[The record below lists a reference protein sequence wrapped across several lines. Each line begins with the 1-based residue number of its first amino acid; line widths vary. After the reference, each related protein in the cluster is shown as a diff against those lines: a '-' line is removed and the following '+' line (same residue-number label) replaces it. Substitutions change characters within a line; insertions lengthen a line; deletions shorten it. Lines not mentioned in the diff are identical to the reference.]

1 MRKATGNSPEK
12 GKRRIRKMNS
22 KIPEDLIERAYQ
34 GKSTKEDGLLLLEIP
49 PFELFRFADELR
61 SLTAGDTVTYVVNR
75 NINFTSRC
83 VGTCGFCAF
92 RTNTGR
98 VLSLEEI
105 MGKVREA
112 AQASA
117 TEVCIQGGLL
127 PDVGLD
133 FYLGIVE
140 AIKAEFPEMHIHSF
154 SPMEVYHAARISG
167 VTVKEAL
174 FRLKKSGLDTMPG
187 TAAEI
192 LSDRVRKII
201 CPSKLKTAEW
211 VGVVRQA
218 HATGI
223 PTTATMMYGHIETL
237 EERIDHMLII
247 REIQKET
254 GGITEFVPLPF
265 MPYNNPVG
273 EKMIKEGRYATP
285 GLEDLKNYAISR
297 ILLHGH
303 VNNIQASWVKLGK
316 KLAQFALHCGA
327 NDLGGTLMEESISRS
342 AGASNGEEISVEEL
356 EWMIYGAGRVPK
368 ERTTLYGRVNELVSG
383 NPRRSGCR
391 VSE

>member
-1 MRKATGNSPEK
+1 
-12 GKRRIRKMNS
+12 MNNR
-22 KIPEDLIERAYQ
+22 IPEDLIERAYQ
-34 GKSTKEDGLLLLEIP
+34 GKSTKEDGIRLLEVP

-92 RTNTGR
+92 RTNKGK

-105 MGKVREA
+105 LGKVREA
-112 AQASA
+112 KQASA

-140 AIKAEFPEMHIHSF
+140 AIKAEFPEMHIHAF
-154 SPMEVYHAARISG
+154 SPMEVYHASRISG
-167 VTVKEAL
+167 IKVSQAL
-174 FRLKKSGLDTMPG
+174 SKLKRSGLDTMPG

-201 CPSKLKTAEW
+201 CPSKLRTAEW
-211 VGVVRQA
+211 IEVITKA

-223 PTTATMMYGHIETL
+223 PTTATMMYGHVETP
-237 EERIDHMLII
+237 EERIEHILTI

-273 EKMIKEGRYATP
+273 EKMIRDGKYATP
-285 GLEDLKNYAISR
+285 GLDDLKIYAISR

-303 VNNIQASWVKLGK
+303 VDNIQASWVKLGK
-316 KLAQFALHCGA
+316 KLSQFALHCGA
-327 NDLGGTLMEESISRS
+327 NDLGGTLMEESISRL
-342 AGASNGEEISVEEL
+342 AGASNGESISVEEL
-356 EWMIYGAGRVPK
+356 EWMIYGAGRIPK
-368 ERTTLYGRVNELVSG
+368 ERTTLYREAHKLASRNPGRIT
-383 NPRRSGCR
+383 GCG
-391 VSE
+391 VTE

>member
-1 MRKATGNSPEK
+1 
-12 GKRRIRKMNS
+12 MNS

-34 GKSTKEDGLLLLEIP
+34 GKSTKEDALLLLDVP

-61 SLTAGDTVTYVVNR
+61 DLVVGDTVTYVVNR

-92 RTNTGR
+92 RTNNGK
-98 VLSLEEI
+98 VLSIEEI
-105 MGKVREA
+105 MDKVREA
-112 AQASA
+112 DKANA

-133 FYLGIVE
+133 FYQGIAE

-154 SPMEVYHAARISG
+154 SPMEVYHASHISEIP
-167 VTVKEAL
+167 VKEAL
-174 FRLKKSGLDTMPG
+174 RRLKRSGLDTMPG

-211 VGVVRQA
+211 IEVVTQA
-218 HATGI
+218 HAAGI
-223 PTTATMMYGHIETL
+223 PTTATMMYGHVETP

-247 REIQKET
+247 RDIQKET
-254 GGITEFVPLPF
+254 EGITEFVPLPF
-265 MPYNNPVG
+265 IPYNNPVG
-273 EKMIKEGRYATP
+273 EKMIREGRYATP
-285 GLEDLKNYAISR
+285 GLEDLKIYAVSR

-303 VNNIQASWVKLGK
+303 VDNIQASWVKLGK
-316 KLAQFALHCGA
+316 KLAQFSLHCGA

-342 AGASNGEEISVEEL
+342 AGACHGEMITVDEL
-356 EWMIYGAGRVPK
+356 EWMIHGAGRIPK
-368 ERTTLYGRVNELVSG
+368 ERTTLYRGAHELASRSHGRTA
-383 NPRRSGCR
+383 GCGAF
-391 VSE
+391 E

>member
-1 MRKATGNSPEK
+1 
-12 GKRRIRKMNS
+12 MNS
-22 KIPEDLIERAYQ
+22 KIPEELIERAYQ
-34 GKSTKEDGLLLLEIP
+34 GKSTKEDALLLLEVP

-61 SLTAGDTVTYVVNR
+61 DLAVGDTVTYVVNR

-83 VGTCGFCAF
+83 MGTCGFCAF
-92 RTNTGR
+92 RTNTGK
-98 VLSLEEI
+98 VLSIEEI
-105 MGKVREA
+105 MAKVREA
-112 AQASA
+112 KQAKA

-154 SPMEVYHAARISG
+154 SPMEVFHAARISELS
-167 VTVKEAL
+167 VKEAL

-201 CPSKLKTAEW
+201 CPLKLKTAEW
-211 VGVVRQA
+211 VEVVRQA
-218 HATGI
+218 HTAGI
-223 PTTATMMYGHIETL
+223 PTTATMMYGHVETP
-237 EERIDHMLII
+237 EERIEHMLII

-254 GGITEFVPLPF
+254 GGVTEFVPLPF

-273 EKMIKEGRYATP
+273 EKMIREGRYATP
-285 GLEDLKNYAISR
+285 GLEDLKVYAVSR
-297 ILLHGH
+297 ILLHGC
-303 VNNIQASWVKLGK
+303 VDNIQTSWVKLGK

-342 AGASNGEEISVEEL
+342 AGASHGESISVEEL
-356 EWMIYGAGRVPK
+356 EWIIHGAGRIPK
-368 ERTTLYGRVNELVSG
+368 ERTTLYSGVRGLASG
-383 NPRRSGCR
+383 NMRKMPGFGISD
-391 VSE
+391 

>member
-1 MRKATGNSPEK
+1 
-12 GKRRIRKMNS
+12 MNS
-22 KIPEDLIERAYQ
+22 KIPEDLTERAYQ
-34 GKSTKEDGLLLLEIP
+34 GKSTKEDALTLLEVP

-61 SLTAGDTVTYVVNR
+61 SLAVGDTVTYVVNR

-92 RTNTGR
+92 RTNNGP
-98 VLSLEEI
+98 VLSIEEI
-105 MGKVREA
+105 MAKVREA
-112 AQASA
+112 EKANA

-133 FYLGIVE
+133 FYQGIAE

-154 SPMEVYHAARISG
+154 SPMEVYHASHISG
-167 VTVKEAL
+167 VTVSEAL
-174 FRLKKSGLDTMPG
+174 RRLKRSGLDTMPG

-201 CPSKLKTAEW
+201 CPDKIKTGEW
-211 VGVVRQA
+211 VDVVRQA
-218 HATGI
+218 HAAGI
-223 PTTATMMYGHIETL
+223 PTTATMMYGHVETP
-237 EERIDHMLII
+237 EERIEHMMII

-285 GLEDLKNYAISR
+285 GLEDLKIYAVSR
-297 ILLHGH
+297 ILFHGH
-303 VNNIQASWVKLGK
+303 VDNIQASWVKLGK
-316 KLAQFALHCGA
+316 KLAQFALHCGV

-342 AGASNGEEISVEEL
+342 AGACHGEMITAEEL
-356 EWMIYGAGRVPK
+356 EWMIHGAGRVPK
-368 ERTTLYGRVNELVSG
+368 ERTTLYRGVHKLASG
-383 NPRRSGCR
+383 SSRRMSGCGA
-391 VSE
+391 SE

>member
-1 MRKATGNSPEK
+1 
-12 GKRRIRKMNS
+12 MNS

-34 GKSTKEDGLLLLEIP
+34 GKSTKEDALLLLEVP
-49 PFELFRFADELR
+49 PLELFRFADELR
-61 SLTAGDTVTYVVNR
+61 DLAVGDTVTYVVNR

-92 RTNTGR
+92 RTNTGK
-98 VLSLEEI
+98 VLSIEEI
-105 MGKVREA
+105 MEKVREA
-112 AQASA
+112 KQAKA

-133 FYLGIVE
+133 FYQGIAE

-154 SPMEVYHAARISG
+154 SPMEVYHAAHVSG
-167 VTVKEAL
+167 ITVKEAL

-192 LSDRVRKII
+192 LSDRVREII
-201 CPSKLKTAEW
+201 CPSKLKTSEW
-211 VGVVRQA
+211 IDVVRQA
-218 HATGI
+218 HTTGI
-223 PTTATMMYGHIETL
+223 PTTATMMYGHVETP

-247 REIQKET
+247 KEIQKET

-273 EKMIKEGRYATP
+273 EKMIREGRYATP
-285 GLEDLKNYAISR
+285 GLEDLKIYAISR
-297 ILLHGH
+297 ILLHGY
-303 VNNIQASWVKLGK
+303 VDNIQSSWVKLGK

-342 AGASNGEEISVEEL
+342 AGASHGEMISVEEL
-356 EWMIYGAGRVPK
+356 EWIIHGAGRIPK
-368 ERTTLYGRVNELVSG
+368 ERDTLYSRISKLTSG
-383 NPRRSGCR
+383 NSRKRTGFEISN
-391 VSE
+391 

>member
-1 MRKATGNSPEK
+1 
-12 GKRRIRKMNS
+12 MNS

-34 GKSTKEDGLLLLEIP
+34 GKSTKEDALLLLETP
-49 PFELFRFADELR
+49 PFELFKFADELR
-61 SLTAGDTVTYVVNR
+61 SLAVGDTVTYVVNR

-92 RTNTGR
+92 RTNDGK
-98 VLSLEEI
+98 VLSIEEI
-105 MGKVREA
+105 MEKVREA
-112 AQASA
+112 EKANA

-133 FYLGIVE
+133 FYQGIAE

-154 SPMEVYHAARISG
+154 SPMEVYHASHISG
-167 VTVKEAL
+167 VTVSEAL
-174 FRLKKSGLDTMPG
+174 RRLKRSGLDTMPG

-201 CPSKLKTAEW
+201 CPLKIKTGEW
-211 VGVVRQA
+211 VDVVRQA
-218 HATGI
+218 HAAGI
-223 PTTATMMYGHIETL
+223 PTTATMMYGHVETP

-273 EKMIKEGRYATP
+273 EKMIREGKYATP
-285 GLEDLKNYAISR
+285 GLEDLKIYAVSR
-297 ILLHGH
+297 ILFHGH
-303 VNNIQASWVKLGK
+303 VDNIQASWVKLGK
-316 KLAQFALHCGA
+316 KFAQFALHCGV
-327 NDLGGTLMEESISRS
+327 NDLGGTLMEESISKS
-342 AGASNGEEISVEEL
+342 AGSCHGEMITPEEL
-356 EWMIYGAGRVPK
+356 DWMIHGAGRVPK
-368 ERTTLYGRVNELVSG
+368 ERTTLYREVHELASG
-383 NPRRSGCR
+383 NSRRMSKCGA
-391 VSE
+391 SE

>member
-1 MRKATGNSPEK
+1 
-12 GKRRIRKMNS
+12 MNS
-22 KIPEDLIERAYQ
+22 KIPEDLLERAYQ
-34 GKSTKEDGLLLLEIP
+34 GKSTKEDGLLLLKVP

-61 SLTAGDTVTYVVNR
+61 SLAAGNTVTYVVNR

-92 RTNTGR
+92 RTNTGK
-98 VLSLEEI
+98 VLSIEEI
-105 MGKVREA
+105 MAKVREA
-112 AQASA
+112 KQENA

-127 PDVGLD
+127 PEVGLD

-154 SPMEVYHAARISG
+154 SPMEVYHASRISEMP
-167 VTVKEAL
+167 VKEAL
-174 FRLKKSGLDTMPG
+174 LRLKRSGLDTMPG

-192 LSDRVRKII
+192 LSDRVREII
-201 CPSKLKTAEW
+201 CPLKLKTGEW
-211 VGVVRQA
+211 VEVVRQA
-218 HATGI
+218 HAAGI

-237 EERIDHMLII
+237 EERIEHMLII

-285 GLEDLKNYAISR
+285 GLEDLKTYAISR
-297 ILLHGH
+297 ILLHRH

-342 AGASNGEEISVEEL
+342 AGACHGEMITVEEL
-356 EWMIYGAGRVPK
+356 EWMIYGAGRIPQ
-368 ERTTLYGRVNELVSG
+368 ERTTLYRRVRDLASG
-383 NPRRSGCR
+383 SQKMPGCG

>member
-1 MRKATGNSPEK
+1 
-12 GKRRIRKMNS
+12 MNS
-22 KIPEDLIERAYQ
+22 KIPEELIERAYQ
-34 GKSTKEDGLLLLEIP
+34 GKSTKEDALLLLEVP

-61 SLTAGDTVTYVVNR
+61 DLAVGNTVTYVVNR

-92 RTNTGR
+92 RTNKGK
-98 VLSLEEI
+98 VLRIEEI
-105 MGKVREA
+105 MAKVREA
-112 AQASA
+112 KQAKA

-154 SPMEVYHAARISG
+154 SPMEVFHAARISELS
-167 VTVKEAL
+167 VKEAL

-201 CPSKLKTAEW
+201 CPLKLKTAEW
-211 VGVVRQA
+211 VEVVRQA
-218 HATGI
+218 HTAGI
-223 PTTATMMYGHIETL
+223 PTTATMMYGHVETP
-237 EERIDHMLII
+237 EERIEHILII
-247 REIQKET
+247 RDIQKET
-254 GGITEFVPLPF
+254 GGVTEFVPLPF

-273 EKMIKEGRYATP
+273 EKMIREGRYATP
-285 GLEDLKNYAISR
+285 GLEDLKVYAVSR
-297 ILLHGH
+297 ILLHGC
-303 VNNIQASWVKLGK
+303 VDNIQTSWVKLGK

-342 AGASNGEEISVEEL
+342 AGASHGESISVEEL
-356 EWMIYGAGRVPK
+356 EWIIHGAGRIPK
-368 ERTTLYGRVNELVSG
+368 ERTTLYSGVRGLASG
-383 NPRRSGCR
+383 NMRKMPGFGISD
-391 VSE
+391 

>member
-1 MRKATGNSPEK
+1 
-12 GKRRIRKMNS
+12 MNNR
-22 KIPEDLIERAYQ
+22 IPEDLIERAYQ
-34 GKSTKEDGLLLLEIP
+34 GKSTREDGFLLLGVP

-61 SLTAGDTVTYVVNR
+61 SVTAGNTVTYVVNR

-83 VGTCGFCAF
+83 IGTCGFCAF
-92 RTNTGR
+92 RTNTGKI
-98 VLSLEEI
+98 LSLEEL

-112 AQASA
+112 KQANA

-133 FYLGIVE
+133 FYLGMVE
-140 AIKAEFPEMHIHSF
+140 AIKAEFPEMHIHAF
-154 SPMEVYHAARISG
+154 SPMEVYHAAHISG

-211 VGVVRQA
+211 VEVVRQA

-265 MPYNNPVG
+265 MPYNNPLG

-303 VNNIQASWVKLGK
+303 VDNIQASWVKLGK

-342 AGASNGEEISVEEL
+342 AGASNGEAISVEEL
-356 EWMIYGAGRVPK
+356 EWMIYGAGRIPA
-368 ERTTLYGRVNELVSG
+368 ERTTLYGRVNELFSG
-383 NPRRSGCR
+383 NPKRSGCK
-391 VSE
+391 VT

>member
-1 MRKATGNSPEK
+1 
-12 GKRRIRKMNS
+12 MNS
-22 KIPEDLIERAYQ
+22 KIPDELVERAYQ
-34 GKSTKEDGLLLLEIP
+34 GKSTKEDALLLLEVP

-61 SLTAGDTVTYVVNR
+61 ALAVGDTVTYVVNR

-92 RTNTGR
+92 RDDNGYL
-98 VLSLEEI
+98 LSLEEI
-105 MGKVREA
+105 MAKVREA
-112 AQASA
+112 KQAKA

-140 AIKAEFPEMHIHSF
+140 AVKAEFPEMHIHAF
-154 SPMEVYHAARISG
+154 SPMEVYHASRISG
-167 VTVKEAL
+167 IKVNEAL
-174 FRLKKSGLDTMPG
+174 AKLKRSGLDTMPG

-201 CPSKLKTAEW
+201 CPSKLRTAEW
-211 VGVVRQA
+211 VEVVRQA
-218 HATGI
+218 HSAGI
-223 PTTATMMYGHIETL
+223 PTTATMMYGHVETP
-237 EERIDHMLII
+237 EERIEHILTI

-265 MPYNNPVG
+265 MPYNNPIG
-273 EKMIKEGRYATP
+273 EKMIREGKYTTP
-285 GLEDLKNYAISR
+285 GLNDLKVYSISR

-303 VNNIQASWVKLGK
+303 VDNIQASWVKLGK

-327 NDLGGTLMEESISRS
+327 NDLGGTLMEESISRL
-342 AGASNGEEISVEEL
+342 AGASNGESITVEEL
-356 EWMIYGAGRVPK
+356 EWMIHGAGRIPK
-368 ERTTLYGRVNELVSG
+368 ERTTLYRGVHELASR
-383 NPRRSGCR
+383 NNRRIAGCGA
-391 VSE
+391 SE

>member
-1 MRKATGNSPEK
+1 M
-12 GKRRIRKMNS
+12 RRIRKMNS

-83 VGTCGFCAF
+83 VGTCRFCAF
-92 RTNTGR
+92 RTNNGK

-105 MGKVREA
+105 MAKVREA
-112 AQASA
+112 AQANA

-127 PDVGLD
+127 PDVGVD
-133 FYLGIVE
+133 FYLGIIE
-140 AIKAEFPEMHIHSF
+140 AIKAEFPEMHTHSF
-154 SPMEVYHAARISG
+154 SPMEVYHASRISEIP
-167 VTVKEAL
+167 VKEAL
-174 FRLKKSGLDTMPG
+174 QKLKRSGLDTMPG

-192 LSDRVRKII
+192 LSDRVREII
-201 CPSKLKTAEW
+201 CPLKLRTSEW
-211 VGVVRQA
+211 IEVVSQA
-218 HATGI
+218 HSTGI
-223 PTTATMMYGHIETL
+223 PTTATMMYGHIESL

-273 EKMIKEGRYATP
+273 EKMMKEGRYATS
-285 GLEDLKNYAISR
+285 GLEDLKTYAISR

-303 VNNIQASWVKLGK
+303 VDNIQASWVKLGK

-383 NPRRSGCR
+383 NPKRSGCK
-391 VSE
+391 V

>member
-1 MRKATGNSPEK
+1 
-12 GKRRIRKMNS
+12 MNNR
-22 KIPEDLIERAYQ
+22 IPEDLIERAYQ
-34 GKSTKEDGLLLLEIP
+34 GKSTKEDGLLLLELP
-49 PFELFRFADELR
+49 PLELFRFADELR
-61 SLTAGDTVTYVVNR
+61 SLATGNIVTYVVNR

-105 MGKVREA
+105 LGKVREA
-112 AQASA
+112 EQANA

-154 SPMEVYHAARISG
+154 SPMEVYHAARNSG
-167 VTVKEAL
+167 ITVKEAL

-192 LSDRVRKII
+192 LSDRVREII

-211 VGVVRQA
+211 IEVVRQA
-218 HATGI
+218 HAAGI

-285 GLEDLKNYAISR
+285 GLEDLKIYAISR
-297 ILLHGH
+297 ILLYGH
-303 VNNIQASWVKLGK
+303 VDNIQASWVKLGK
-316 KLAQFALHCGA
+316 KFAQFALHCGA

-342 AGASNGEEISVEEL
+342 AGASNGEHISVEEL

-368 ERTTLYGRVNELVSG
+368 ERNTLYGRVNELVSR
-383 NPRRSGCR
+383 NPKRSGCR
-391 VSE
+391 AK

>member
-1 MRKATGNSPEK
+1 
-12 GKRRIRKMNS
+12 MNS
-22 KIPEDLIERAYQ
+22 KIPEELIERAYQ
-34 GKSTKEDGLLLLEIP
+34 GKSTKEDALLLLEVP

-61 SLTAGDTVTYVVNR
+61 DLAVGDTVTYVVNR

-92 RTNTGR
+92 RTNTGK
-98 VLSLEEI
+98 VLSIEEI
-105 MGKVREA
+105 MAKVREA
-112 AQASA
+112 KQAKA

-154 SPMEVYHAARISG
+154 SPMEVFHAARISELS
-167 VTVKEAL
+167 VKEAL

-201 CPSKLKTAEW
+201 CPLKLKTAEW
-211 VGVVRQA
+211 VEVVRQA
-218 HATGI
+218 HTAGI
-223 PTTATMMYGHIETL
+223 PTTATMMYGHVETP
-237 EERIDHMLII
+237 EERIEHMLII

-254 GGITEFVPLPF
+254 GGVTEFVPLPF

-273 EKMIKEGRYATP
+273 EKMIREGRYATP
-285 GLEDLKNYAISR
+285 GLEDLKVYAVSR
-297 ILLHGH
+297 ILLHGC
-303 VNNIQASWVKLGK
+303 VDNIQTSWVKLGK

-342 AGASNGEEISVEEL
+342 AGASHGESISVEEL
-356 EWMIYGAGRVPK
+356 EWIIHGAGRIPK
-368 ERTTLYGRVNELVSG
+368 ERTTLYSGVRGLASG
-383 NPRRSGCR
+383 NMRKMPGFGISD
-391 VSE
+391 

>member
-1 MRKATGNSPEK
+1 MK
-12 GKRRIRKMNS
+12 S

-34 GKSTKEDGLLLLEIP
+34 GKSTKEDALQLLEIP
-49 PFELFRFADELR
+49 PLELFRFADELR
-61 SLTAGDTVTYVVNR
+61 ELAVGDIVTYVVNR
-75 NINFTSRC
+75 NINFASRC

-92 RTNTGR
+92 KDKNGY

-105 MGKVREA
+105 MAKVREA
-112 AQASA
+112 KQAKA

-127 PDVGLD
+127 PEVGLD

-167 VTVKEAL
+167 ITVKEAL
-174 FRLKKSGLDTMPG
+174 FRLRKSGLDTMPG

-192 LSDRVRKII
+192 LSDRVREII
-201 CPSKLKTAEW
+201 CPLKLKTGEW
-211 VGVVRQA
+211 VDVVRQA
-218 HATGI
+218 HAAGI
-223 PTTATMMYGHIETL
+223 PTTATMMYGHIETP
-237 EERIDHMLII
+237 EERIEHMLII

-273 EKMIKEGRYATP
+273 EKLIKEGRYATP
-285 GLEDLKNYAISR
+285 GLEDLKTYAISR
-297 ILLHGH
+297 ILLNGH

-316 KLAQFALHCGA
+316 KLAQFALYCGA
-327 NDLGGTLMEESISRS
+327 NDLGGTLMEESISKS
-342 AGASNGEEISVEEL
+342 AGASNGERISVEEL
-356 EWMIYGAGRVPK
+356 EWMIHGAGRIPK
-368 ERTTLYGRVNELVSG
+368 ERTTLYRGVREMASG
-383 NPRRSGCR
+383 NSRKVPGFGI
-391 VSE
+391 SE

>member
-1 MRKATGNSPEK
+1 M
-12 GKRRIRKMNS
+12 RRIRKMDS
-22 KIPEDLIERAYQ
+22 KISEDLKERAYQ
-34 GKSTKEDGLLLLEIP
+34 GRSTKEDGLLLLEIP

-75 NINFTSRC
+75 NINFTSKC

-92 RTNTGR
+92 RTDTGR

-105 MGKVREA
+105 LTKVKEA
-112 AQASA
+112 KQANA
-117 TEVCIQGGLL
+117 TEICIQGGLL
-127 PDVGLD
+127 PDAGLN
-133 FYLGIVE
+133 FYLGIVD
-140 AIKAEFPEMHIHSF
+140 AIKDEFPEMHIHSF
-154 SPMEVYHAARISG
+154 SPMEVCHAARISG

-174 FRLKKSGLDTMPG
+174 LRLKRSGLDSMPG

-192 LSDRVRKII
+192 LSDRVREII
-201 CPSKLKTAEW
+201 CPLKLRTSEW
-211 VGVVRQA
+211 IEVVRQA
-218 HATGI
+218 HAVGI

-237 EERIDHMLII
+237 EERINHILTI

-265 MPYNNPVG
+265 IPYNNPVG
-273 EKMIKEGRYATP
+273 EKMMKEGRYATT
-285 GLEDLKNYAISR
+285 GLEDLKNYAVSR
-297 ILLHGH
+297 ILLHRH
-303 VNNIQASWVKLGK
+303 VDNIQASWVKLGK
-316 KLAQFALHCGA
+316 KLAQFALHCGV

-342 AGASNGEEISVEEL
+342 AGASNGEEISVKEL

-368 ERTTLYGRVNELVSG
+368 ERTTLYGRVSELFSKNLKRPVCG
-383 NPRRSGCR
+383 

>member
-1 MRKATGNSPEK
+1 
-12 GKRRIRKMNS
+12 MNS
-22 KIPEDLIERAYQ
+22 KIPDDLIERAHQ
-34 GKSTKEDGLLLLEIP
+34 GKSTKEDALLLLGVP

-61 SLTAGDTVTYVVNR
+61 DLAAGDTVTYVVNR

-92 RTNTGR
+92 RDNKGYL
-98 VLSLEEI
+98 LSLEEI
-105 MGKVREA
+105 MEKVREA
-112 AQASA
+112 EQAKA

-133 FYLGIVE
+133 FYLGIAE
-140 AIKAEFPEMHIHSF
+140 AIKAEFPEMHIHAF
-154 SPMEVYHAARISG
+154 SPMEVYHASHISG
-167 VTVKEAL
+167 LKVSEAL
-174 FRLKKSGLDTMPG
+174 ARLKRSGLDTMPG

-192 LSDRVRKII
+192 LSDRVREII
-201 CPSKLKTAEW
+201 CPSKLSTSEW
-211 VGVVRQA
+211 VDVVRQA
-218 HATGI
+218 HAAGI
-223 PTTATMMYGHIETL
+223 PTTATMMYGHVETP
-237 EERIDHMLII
+237 EERIEHMLII

-273 EKMIKEGRYATP
+273 EKMISEGRYATP
-285 GLEDLKNYAISR
+285 GLDDLKIYSISR

-303 VNNIQASWVKLGK
+303 IDNIQASWVKLGK

-327 NDLGGTLMEESISRS
+327 NDLGGTLMEESISRL
-342 AGASNGEEISVEEL
+342 AGASNGESISVEEL
-356 EWMIYGAGRVPK
+356 EWMIHGAGRVPK
-368 ERTTLYGRVNELVSG
+368 ERTTLYRGAHELASRNPGRIA
-383 NPRRSGCR
+383 RCR

>member
-1 MRKATGNSPEK
+1 
-12 GKRRIRKMNS
+12 MNG

-34 GKSTKEDGLLLLEIP
+34 GKSTKEDGLLLLEVP
-49 PFELFRFADELR
+49 PFELFRFADKLR
-61 SLTAGDTVTYVVNR
+61 DLAVGDTVTYVVNR

-83 VGTCGFCAF
+83 IGTCGFCAF
-92 RTNTGR
+92 RTNTGK
-98 VLSLEEI
+98 VLSIEEI
-105 MGKVREA
+105 MEKVRA
-112 AQASA
+112 AKQAKA

-133 FYLGIVE
+133 FYQGIAE

-154 SPMEVYHAARISG
+154 SPMEVYHAAHVSGIS
-167 VTVKEAL
+167 VKEAL

-192 LSDRVRKII
+192 LSDRVREII
-201 CPSKLKTAEW
+201 CPLKLKTSEW
-211 VGVVRQA
+211 VEVVRQA

-223 PTTATMMYGHIETL
+223 PTTATMMYGHVETP

-273 EKMIKEGRYATP
+273 EKMIREGRYATP
-285 GLEDLKNYAISR
+285 GLEDLKVYAVSR

-303 VNNIQASWVKLGK
+303 VDNIQSSWVKLGK

-342 AGASNGEEISVEEL
+342 AGANHGEMISVEEL
-356 EWMIYGAGRVPK
+356 EWMIHGAGRIPK
-368 ERTTLYGRVNELVSG
+368 ERNTLYNGVNKLASG
-383 NPRRSGCR
+383 NSRKRAGFGISN
-391 VSE
+391 